1 MSCGIYRILNLING
15 KSYIGQSVNIERRW
29 NNEKAEAFRETSHTF
44 SYPLSRAIRKYGVDN
59 FSFEI
64 VQLCSKDELNALER
78 YWISK
83 ENSFMDGYNQT
94 LGGDSYT
101 SAKSESVKGVFC
113 DLHNE
118 DLTQMEISKKWGISE
133 EMVQG
138 INTGRYWFSDDI
150 EYPIRKSKQAQ
161 KYYCEVCGSEISRDS
176 RMCISCYKE
185 NNDKITSTPI
195 DMKNILFENNGNF
208 SKVSKMFGVSSS
220 ALHKWCKRN
229 GIPNHSRDYKQ
240 RDVE

>member
-1 MSCGIYRILNLING
+1 MSCGIYRILNLTNG

-64 VQLCSKDELNALER
+64 VQLCSKDELNTLER

-113 DLHNE
+113 DLRNE

-138 INTGRYWFSDDI
+138 INT
-150 EYPIRKSKQAQ
+150 EK
-161 KYYCEVCGSEISRDS
+161 
-176 RMCISCYKE
+176 
-185 NNDKITSTPI
+185 
-195 DMKNILFENNGNF
+195 
-208 SKVSKMFGVSSS
+208 
-220 ALHKWCKRN
+220 
-229 GIPNHSRDYKQ
+229 
-240 RDVE
+240 